1 MLRLKELTAVL
12 LLFDRRTTLLDSIA
26 LIAVNGLSL
35 GLASTLHCAGMCG
48 AISSS
53 LSLCQRP
60 TPQRGFGSTFVLMH
74 AGRVTAYVLAG
85 VLVGAAGSPAIAWL
99 DREIAF
105 RVLQWAGAIALM
117 WIGLSTAGV
126 MPSLVLLDRHML
138 AVADRVMRFTA
149 VLGERMPQP
158 FFAGVAW
165 GLMPCAMLYGALFTG
180 MLTGSAGGGATVMLA
195 FGLGT
200 LPGLFAATCG
210 FRALREFSGRRN
222 GREIAGLAIAL
233 LGFLSVFVVHPT
245 VRNLCLS
252 TASSSR
258 QNATY
263 ESSLGAINRAG
274 SR

>member
-1 MLRLKELTAVL
+1 MN
-12 LLFDRRTTLLDSIA
+12 SMG
-26 LIAVNGLSL
+26 LIAVNGLVL

-53 LSLCQRP
+53 LSLCQPP
-60 TPQRGFGSTFVLMH
+60 TPQRGFGATFALTH
-74 AGRVTAYVLAG
+74 AGRLTAYVVAG
-85 VLVGAAGSPAIAWL
+85 ALVGAAGSSAIAWL

-138 AVADRVMRFTA
+138 TVADRVMRLTA
-149 VLGERMPQP
+149 VLGGRMPQP

-180 MLTGSAGGGATVMLA
+180 MLAGSAGGGATVMLA

-210 FRALREFSGRRN
+210 VRALRAFSGRFI
-222 GREIAGLAIAL
+222 GREIAGLCIAL
-233 LGFLSVFVVHPT
+233 LGFLSIFVVHPT
-245 VRNLCLS
+245 VRNWCLG
-252 TASSSR
+252 TTSSSR
-258 QNATY
+258 QNNAY
-263 ESSLGAINRAG
+263 ESSFDAINRAA
-274 SR
+274 R